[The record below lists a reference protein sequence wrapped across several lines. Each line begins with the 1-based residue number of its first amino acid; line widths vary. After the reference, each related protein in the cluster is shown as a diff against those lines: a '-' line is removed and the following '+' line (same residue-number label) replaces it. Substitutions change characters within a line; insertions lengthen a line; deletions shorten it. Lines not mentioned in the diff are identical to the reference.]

1 MKIQLSD
8 HFTYKRIFLFTISS
22 IIMMVFSSI
31 YGIVDGLFV
40 SNFVG
45 KDAFAAV
52 NFIYPFILIL
62 GTVGFMLG
70 TGGSALVAKTL
81 GEEKKEKANQL
92 FSMFVYVSIISG
104 IIIAIA
110 GILTI
115 RPITALLGAEG
126 ELLENSVKYGRILLL
141 GLPFYML
148 QIEFQSFYVTAEK
161 PHLGLVITV
170 ISGITNMVLDALL
183 IAVFKLG
190 IQGAAIATISSQIL
204 GSTISLIYFA
214 SKNKSL
220 LKLSK
225 PKFDGKSLL
234 KACTNGSSELM
245 SNISMNLVGML
256 YNIQLL
262 KYVGEDGVSAYGVLM
277 YVCMIFLAIFI
288 GFSIGVAPIIGY
300 NHGAQNHDELKN
312 VYKKSMMI
320 IIVSSVVMVV
330 LSLVFTNPLAKLFV
344 GYDDALFNLT
354 KRAFYIFSFSYLF
367 SGLAIFGSSFFT
379 ALNNGLISALISFL
393 RTLVFQIAAVFL
405 LPLVFDVD
413 GIWLSVV
420 VAELMAAVF
429 SLIFLIVK
437 RKTYHY

>member
-288 GFSIGVAPIIGY
+288 GFSIGIAPIIGY
-300 NHGAQNHDELKN
+300 NHH
-312 VYKKSMMI
+312 
-320 IIVSSVVMVV
+320 
-330 LSLVFTNPLAKLFV
+330 TLFI
-344 GYDDALFNLT
+344 D
-354 KRAFYIFSFSYLF
+354 IF
-367 SGLAIFGSSFFT
+367 
-379 ALNNGLISALISFL
+379 
-393 RTLVFQIAAVFL
+393 
-405 LPLVFDVD
+405 
-413 GIWLSVV
+413 
-420 VAELMAAVF
+420 
-429 SLIFLIVK
+429 
-437 RKTYHY
+437 

>member
-104 IIIAIA
+104 IIIATA

-170 ISGITNMVLDALL
+170 ISGVTNMVLDALL

-300 NHGAQNHDELKN
+300 NHGAQNHSELKN

-429 SLIFLIVK
+429 SIIFLIVK

>member
-45 KDAFAAV
+45 KEAFAAV

-170 ISGITNMVLDALL
+170 ISGVTNMVLDALL

-190 IQGAAIATISSQIL
+190 IQGAAMATISSQIL

-288 GFSIGVAPIIGY
+288 GFSIGIAPIIGY

-320 IIVSSVVMVV
+320 IIVSSIVMVV

-344 GYDDALFNLT
+344 GYDEALFNLT

-429 SLIFLIVK
+429 SIIFLIAK

>member
-170 ISGITNMVLDALL
+170 ISGVTNMVLDALL

-204 GSTISLIYFA
+204 GSTISLIYFT

-288 GFSIGVAPIIGY
+288 GFSIGIAPIIGY

-312 VYKKSMMI
+312 VYKKSMVI

-429 SLIFLIVK
+429 SIIFLIVK

>member
-170 ISGITNMVLDALL
+170 ISGVTNMVLDALL

-405 LPLVFDVD
+405 LPLILDVD

-429 SLIFLIVK
+429 SIIFLIVK

>member
-62 GTVGFMLG
+62 GTVGFMFG

-81 GEEKKEKANQL
+81 GEAKKEKANQL
-92 FSMFVYVSIISG
+92 FSLFIYVTIISG

-115 RPITALLGAEG
+115 KPITSLLGADG
-126 ELLENSVKYGRILLL
+126 LLLENSVKYGRILLI

-161 PHLGLVITV
+161 PHLGLAITV
-170 ISGITNMVLDALL
+170 ISGVTNMILDALL

-220 LKLSK
+220 LRLSK
-225 PKFDGKSLL
+225 FKYDGKSLL
-234 KACTNGSSELM
+234 KAATNGSSELM

-262 KYVGEDGVSAYGVLM
+262 KYIGEDGVSAYGVLM
-277 YVCMIFLAIFI
+277 YVCMIFLSIFI
-288 GFSIGVAPIIGY
+288 GFSIGIAPVIGF
-300 NHGAQNHDELKN
+300 NHGAKNHVELKN
-312 VYKKSMMI
+312 VYRKSLI
-320 IIVSSVVMVV
+320 ITIVSSVLMTV
-330 LSLVFTNPLAKLFV
+330 LSLFFADPLAKLFV
-344 GYDDALFNLT
+344 GYDVDLFNLT
-354 KRAFYIFSFSYLF
+354 KRAFFIFSFSYLF
-367 SGLAIFGSSFFT
+367 SGMAIFGSSFFT

-405 LPLVFDVD
+405 LPLVLDVD

-429 SLIFLIVK
+429 SIIFLITK

>member
-92 FSMFVYVSIISG
+92 FSMFIYVSIISG

-170 ISGITNMVLDALL
+170 ISGVTNMVLDALL

-288 GFSIGVAPIIGY
+288 GFSIGIAPIIGY
-300 NHGAQNHDELKN
+300 NHGSQNHDELKN

-429 SLIFLIVK
+429 SIIFLIVK

>member
-62 GTVGFMLG
+62 GTIGFMFG

-92 FSMFVYVSIISG
+92 FSLFIYVTIISG

-115 RPITALLGAEG
+115 RPITALLGADG
-126 ELLENSVKYGRILLL
+126 LLLENSVKYGRILLI

-170 ISGITNMVLDALL
+170 ISGVTNMILDALL

-220 LKLSK
+220 LRLSK
-225 PKFDGKSLL
+225 FKYDGKSLL
-234 KACTNGSSELM
+234 KAATNGSSELM

-277 YVCMIFLAIFI
+277 YVCMIFLSIFI
-288 GFSIGVAPIIGY
+288 GFSIGIAPVIGF
-300 NHGAQNHDELKN
+300 NHGAKNHVELKN
-312 VYKKSMMI
+312 VYRKSLI
-320 IIVSSVVMVV
+320 ITIVSSVLMTV
-330 LSLVFTNPLAKLFV
+330 LSLIFADPLAKLFV
-344 GYDDALFNLT
+344 GYDVDLFNLT
-354 KRAFYIFSFSYLF
+354 KRAFFIFSFSYLF
-367 SGLAIFGSSFFT
+367 SGMAIFGSSFFT

-405 LPLVFDVD
+405 LPLVLDVD

-429 SLIFLIVK
+429 SVVFLITK

>member
-429 SLIFLIVK
+429 SIIFLIVK

>member
-52 NFIYPFILIL
+52 NFIYPFILVL

-170 ISGITNMVLDALL
+170 ISGVTNMVLDALL

-300 NHGAQNHDELKN
+300 NHGAQNHGELKN

-429 SLIFLIVK
+429 SIIFLIVK

>member
-62 GTVGFMLG
+62 GTIGFMFG

-92 FSMFVYVSIISG
+92 FSLFIYVTIISG

-115 RPITALLGAEG
+115 RPITALLGADG
-126 ELLENSVKYGRILLL
+126 LLLENSVKYGRILLI

-170 ISGITNMVLDALL
+170 ISGVTNMILDALL

-220 LKLSK
+220 LRLSK
-225 PKFDGKSLL
+225 FKYDGKSLL
-234 KACTNGSSELM
+234 KAATNGSSELM

-277 YVCMIFLAIFI
+277 YVCMIFLSIFI
-288 GFSIGVAPIIGY
+288 GFSIGIAPVIGF
-300 NHGAQNHDELKN
+300 NHGAKNHVELKN
-312 VYKKSMMI
+312 VYRKSLI
-320 IIVSSVVMVV
+320 ITIVSSVLMTV
-330 LSLVFTNPLAKLFV
+330 LSLIFADPLAKLFV
-344 GYDDALFNLT
+344 GYDADLFNLT
-354 KRAFYIFSFSYLF
+354 KRAFFIFSFSYLF
-367 SGLAIFGSSFFT
+367 SGMAIFGSSFFT

-405 LPLVFDVD
+405 LPLVLDVD

-429 SLIFLIVK
+429 SIVFLITK